1 MSFARGERQRCIK
14 SARERF
20 DDTTNRQTQWS
31 QKHKHDGVKEIPV
44 FGEAGGYIVFFFF
57 PSKDRRKAL
66 KRFVPPIFQYGHK
79 RNVLRCV
86 TPPYVS
92 TRDATGVS
100 PPRGY
105 QQRYNNIK

>member
-31 QKHKHDGVKEIPV
+31 QKHKHDGVKFLFLV
-44 FGEAGGYIVFFFF
+44 KQVATLFFFF